1 MKAARDID
9 PNYQDRVR
17 TSFDRQEFMRTIGA
31 TLTRV
36 SPGMIELEMPFSG
49 RLTQQHG
56 FLHAGVVSSA
66 LDSACGFAALSMMPA
81 NAGVLTIEFKV
92 NLLAPGRGTRF
103 IFRGEVTKP
112 GRTILVTDGRAY
124 AVDNDGE
131 AAMIATMT
139 ATMMTIV
146 GRDEVKD

>member
-17 TSFDRQEFMRTIGA
+17 TSFARQEFMRTIGA
-31 TLTRV
+31 ALTRV
-36 SPGMIELEMPFSG
+36 SPGMIELEMPFAPS
-49 RLTQQHG
+49 LTQQHG
-56 FLHAGVVSSA
+56 FLHAGVVSAA

-92 NLLAPGRGTRF
+92 NLLAPGKGMRF

-124 AVDNDGE
+124 AVDADGE

>member
-9 PNYQDRVR
+9 PNYEDRVR
-17 TSFDRQEFMRTIGA
+17 TSFARQEFMRTLGA

-36 SPGMIELEMPFSG
+36 NPGMIELEMPFAEA
-49 RLTQQHG
+49 LTQQHG
-56 FLHAGVVSSA
+56 FLHAGVVSAA

-81 NAGVLTIEFKV
+81 DAGVLTIEFKT
-92 NLLAPGRGTRF
+92 NLLAPGSGERF

-124 AVDNDGE
+124 AVDSDGE

-139 ATMMTIV
+139 ATMMAVV
-146 GRDEVKD
+146 GNDKVKD